1 MKAARVSI
9 VSRSDAMKEVQH
21 EEVSTPI
28 RKTMIPADHPGNR
41 ELRRRRDLVWLL
53 LSKHGFNAVEIAHAC
68 TYANRSARQIQRRL
82 EQLRRLNARLDR
94 G

>member
-1 MKAARVSI
+1 MKVARKSYL
-9 VSRSDAMKEVQH
+9 SRSDAMSEVQH
-21 EEVSTPI
+21 EEVITPI
-28 RKTMIPADHPGNR
+28 RKTMKPADHPGNR

-53 LSKHGFNAVEIAHAC
+53 LSKQGFNAVDIARAC

-82 EQLRRLNARLDR
+82 EQIRRLNARLDR